1 MRLWEE
7 IGLWDFFL
15 TYFALK
21 PKRFAT
27 PELGDERTGL
37 EVGHVY
43 LAIFQKKKPRS
54 FKSYG
59 DF

>member
-7 IGLWDFFL
+7 IALLDFFL
-15 TYFALK
+15 TYFTLK

-27 PELGDERTGL
+27 PELGDERTGFSNIS
-37 EVGHVY
+37 E
-43 LAIFQKKKPRS
+43 KKTRS